1 MVGPHKQAS
10 KNAHVC
16 APYSHASV
24 RLTCLFEGRH
34 SFTRLLYMYIYPPE
48 LELKKTTESHDSCS
62 YLDLNISILNGK
74 FCTDLYDKRDTFSF
88 SIVNFPHMDSN
99 IPSKPAYGVVI
110 SQLVRYLRICCNYED
125 FAYRSKL
132 LTTRLLRQGYIYQ
145 KLCRTYKTLVHRY
158 PETLQ
163 KYRRC
168 LKNFITE
175 CIASPTV

>member
-1 MVGPHKQAS
+1 MHIGQ
-10 KNAHVC
+10 
-16 APYSHASV
+16 
-24 RLTCLFEGRH
+24 
-34 SFTRLLYMYIYPPE
+34 IYPPE

-110 SQLVRYLRICCNYED
+110 SQLVRYLRICCNYQD

-145 KLCRTYKTLVHRY
+145 KLCRTYKTFVHSGELRHGTCHFY
-158 PETLQ
+158 TMYTGIS
-163 KYRRC
+163 KIHSVHGN
-168 LKNFITE
+168 LKH
-175 CIASPTV
+175 